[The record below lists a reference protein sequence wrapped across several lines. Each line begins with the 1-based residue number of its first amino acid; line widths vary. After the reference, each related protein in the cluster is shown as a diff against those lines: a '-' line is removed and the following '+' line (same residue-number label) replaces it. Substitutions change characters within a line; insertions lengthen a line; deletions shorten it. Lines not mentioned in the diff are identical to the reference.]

1 MNYSNKQSCRRDT
14 ITLMR
19 TRSFIAP
26 FLCATLLLASLSPQ
40 LVIAQSNDREA
51 PEIDNLQIT
60 EVSETSVTITWET
73 DEDADSAVNYG
84 LQPDYGIVR
93 IPETDRTEHAVTL
106 DGLEAGRTYYFRV
119 VSADEN
125 GNQGISADYR
135 IVTNGPPQAGAG
147 ENNGNGPDAGTDI
160 GDGVRPDP
168 ESQVTTQE
176 LDNDSLAT
184 IRIIEQINQISD
196 PQKLQEIVEQTI
208 KAIQGITDDLTIV
221 GPPTVIP
228 ETTAAVVKWTTD
240 RAASSEVQ
248 FSATNLFNGNTY
260 EFSQA
265 STGGDTTDHEI
276 RLIGLEPF
284 TDYSFKVISTD
295 ETGIT
300 GESRNFT
307 FQTKATAPDIRNLRV
322 VKVEESA
329 ATLAWETTVPAKA
342 LVEYQDLTTGAQNS
356 VGRPTLATTHQMR
369 LADLTLGTRY
379 VAFVTSENSGGDRI
393 KSQPIQFITVRD
405 IAAPII
411 TNVTNESTLFPGS
424 ESRIQTIIEWDT
436 DEPSSCL
443 ITYQEGVAGGTEPF
457 TVEKELLQYSTAHVE
472 VIVDFAPA
480 TVYQFFLT
488 CTDEAGNAVQSENFV
503 LFTPIQEKN
512 IIDLILENFES
523 TFGWVQNI
531 GA

>member
-1 MNYSNKQSCRRDT
+1 MKMKQRLCSCLL
-14 ITLMR
+14 I
-19 TRSFIAP
+19 
-26 FLCATLLLASLSPQ
+26 LLLLSSPQ
-40 LVIAQSNDREA
+40 LLIAQSGDRVA
-51 PEIDNLQIT
+51 PEINNLQIT
-60 EVSETSVTITWET
+60 DVSETSVTITWDT
-73 DEDADSAVNYG
+73 DEDADSAINYG

-93 IPETDRTEHAVTL
+93 IPEANRTQHSVTL
-106 DGLEAGRTYYFRV
+106 NSLEAGRTYYFRV

-135 IVTNGPPQAGAG
+135 IITDGPPQAGSG
-147 ENNGNGPDAGTDI
+147 ENNGNGPNDGTGQ
-160 GDGVRPDP
+160 GDGERPDP
-168 ESQVTTQE
+168 ESQITTEE
-176 LDNDSLAT
+176 LNNDSLAT
-184 IRIIEQINQISD
+184 LRIIEQINQITD
-196 PQKLQEIVEQTI
+196 PQKLQEIVNETV
-208 KAIQGITDDLTIV
+208 KAVQGITEDLTIV

-228 ETTAAVVKWTTD
+228 ETNSAVVKWTTD
-240 RAASSEVQ
+240 RSASSEVR
-248 FSATNLFNGNTY
+248 FSAANGFDGVNY
-260 EFSQA
+260 EFSQT

-276 RLIGLEPF
+276 NLIGLNPF
-284 TDYSFKVISTD
+284 TDYSFKVLSTD
-295 ETGIT
+295 EFNIT

-322 VKVEESA
+322 VKVEENA

-379 VAFVTSENSGGDRI
+379 VAFVTSENSGGDRVR
-393 KSQPIQFITVRD
+393 SQPIQFITVRD
-405 IAAPII
+405 IAVPII

-443 ITYQEGVAGGTEPF
+443 LTYQEGVAGGTEPF
-457 TVEKELLQYSTAHVE
+457 TVEKELVQYSTSHVE
-472 VIVDFAPA
+472 VVVDFAPA

-488 CTDEAGNAVQSENFV
+488 CEDEAGNSVQSENFV

-512 IIDLILENFES
+512 IIDLILENFEA